1 MAERAFVAL
10 GSNVGSRQS
19 HLAAAL
25 SALSLLPATR
35 LAAASRVE
43 ETAPFGPVAQGP
55 YLNQMVV
62 LETRLLPLPLLEAL
76 HGIERAL
83 GRRRAVRWGPRTI
96 DLDLVRY
103 GGERV
108 DSVRLTLPHPGIP
121 TRDFWQR
128 EIAELEL
135 LLGHAA

>member
-1 MAERAFVAL
+1 MADRAFVAL
-10 GSNVGSRQS
+10 GSNVGPRQS

-62 LETRLLPLPLLEAL
+62 LETGLRPLPLLEAL

-108 DSVRLTLPHPGIP
+108 DSARLTLPHPGIP

-135 LLGHAA
+135 LLGRAA